1 MKHLFA
7 QRSWTGPEP
16 CFAVAGSKIKQSG
29 QSRGF
34 GGGARRAGGSTRS
47 RTDEARDLLANVIV
61 CHIPCPRYDFTEKVR
76 RLHPRICPLNVFLAA
91 EAMLCDEHQPG
102 PHRKDVL

>member
-1 MKHLFA
+1 MTHLDA
-7 QRSWTGPEP
+7 CWPKRLP
-16 CFAVAGSKIKQSG
+16 CFVNAGSKIKQSG

-34 GGGARRAGGSTRS
+34 GGGARRTGGSTRS

-76 RLHPRICPLNVFLAA
+76 QPRRAARPPPAFLAA
-91 EAMLCDEHQPG
+91 EALSLIWP
-102 PHRKDVL
+102 PAYL